1 MRVACRDCGRHP
13 LKDRIRR
20 CAGAAARPEHSSSAV
35 TRDRTGVRTRD
46 VAPLVR
52 GQPPG
57 HRRGALRPKIR
68 RARPQRTP
76 PGPGRRWNATAATPP
91 SRRERSPTGPHSAR
105 QPQVHL
111 FSGRLSESCVLHDS
125 QGRARPRCCLI
136 SVTACWSSTIE
147 SSSFLHFT
155 ASRKHFIAISSSA
168 PLTLLRRVSTMSWL

>member
-1 MRVACRDCGRHP
+1 MSRLRTTHSKGSDSSLC
-13 LKDRIRR
+13 
-20 CAGAAARPEHSSSAV
+20 GAAARPDGTHTGSHV
-35 TRDRTGVRTRD
+35 TRHRSSDTRRSTSCSGSAAG
-46 VAPLVR
+46 APSW
-52 GQPPG
+52 GSTSEDPQ
-57 HRRGALRPKIR
+57 GATPAHP
-68 RARPQRTP
+68 ARPRTTVERD
-76 PGPGRRWNATAATPP
+76 GCNATEH
-91 SRRERSPTGPHSAR
+91 RERSPTGPHSAR

-111 FSGRLSESCVLHDS
+111 FSGRLSESCVLHDP

>member
-1 MRVACRDCGRHP
+1 MSRLTTHSKGSDFAVALR
-13 LKDRIRR
+13 
-20 CAGAAARPEHSSSAV
+20 GAAARPEHSYGA
-35 TRDRTGVRTRD
+35 TATGVRTRD
-46 VAPLVR
+46 VAPLVTCS
-52 GQPPG
+52 GSAAG

-91 SRRERSPTGPHSAR
+91 PHRERSPTGPHSAR

-111 FSGRLSESCVLHDS
+111 FSGRLLSESCVLHDS